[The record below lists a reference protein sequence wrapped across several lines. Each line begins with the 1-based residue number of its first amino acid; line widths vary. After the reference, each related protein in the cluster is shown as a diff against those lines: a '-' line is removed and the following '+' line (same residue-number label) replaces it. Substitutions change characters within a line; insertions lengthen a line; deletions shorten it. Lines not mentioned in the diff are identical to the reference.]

1 MASQVCVWSVDKKN
15 RPIFVSP
22 SCTAT
27 CRPLGLWTEVL
38 WCTFHPFVSR
48 VEKKN
53 NFPLAKSKS
62 HDDSLFS
69 APQSHFLSVAPMLKR
84 TLAAQLSP
92 LKSLILRERERE
104 RERCWEERRRRVTP
118 HPVFYFVWTLCP
130 LLCVCPHMHALKR
143 AQFSL
148 YVDWNIL
155 FLITLPLSHTHTHTL
170 WRTLILWSTHTHTS
184 GLRSR

>member
-48 VEKKN
+48 VEKK
-53 NFPLAKSKS
+53 
-62 HDDSLFS
+62 
-69 APQSHFLSVAPMLKR
+69 
-84 TLAAQLSP
+84 QLSP
-92 LKSLILRERERE
+92 GKVQISLWLSFLCSTIPFLISGSHVEEDAGSSAQSFEKPDIKKE

-155 FLITLPLSHTHTHTL
+155 FLITLPLSHTHTH
-170 WRTLILWSTHTHTS
+170 IVENINPMIHTHTH
-184 GLRSR
+184 LRS